1 VHVRARAGDR
11 EESAMVKWKVPAW
24 IVAVGFVAAAVPVI
38 ATPALDPAVQVKV
51 DEQVKYVQGWAS
63 DPAVVSAVKAMN
75 ADAPA
80 ANKAMTQ
87 EKWATSQPFDPFVLS
102 FTTNPVGQFLKTKKN
117 QVISEAFVSAADGTK
132 VGFLGKTSSW
142 SHKGKPKHDVPMTG
156 KTWQGEIE
164 TDASTGLQQVQIAVP
179 VMDGGKPIGS
189 VVVGLQ
195 MARLK

>member
-1 VHVRARAGDR
+1 
-11 EESAMVKWKVPAW
+11 MVSRRTLACVVV
-24 IVAVGFVAAAVPVI
+24 VAVVAVAASLVA
-38 ATPALDPAVQVKV
+38 APALDPAVQAKV
-51 DEQVKYVQGWAS
+51 DEQVKYVQSWAS
-63 DPAVVSAVKAMN
+63 EPAVVAAVKAMN
-75 ADAPA
+75 AGAPA

-87 EKWATSQPFDPFVLS
+87 EKWTALQPFDPFVLS

-132 VGFLGKTSSW
+132 VGFLGKTSNW

-156 KTWQGEIE
+156 KPWQGEVE

-179 VMDGGKPIGS
+179 VMDAGKPIGS

-195 MARLK
+195 VARLK

>member
-1 VHVRARAGDR
+1 MLSRR
-11 EESAMVKWKVPAW
+11 
-24 IVAVGFVAAAVPVI
+24 IVACVVVGLVAAAASVLAAPAVD
-38 ATPALDPAVQVKV
+38 PALQAKV

-63 DPAVVSAVKAMN
+63 DPAIVAAVKAVN
-75 ADAPA
+75 AGAPA

-87 EKWATSQPFDPFVLS
+87 DKWAALQPFDPFVLS
-102 FTTNPVGQFLKTKKN
+102 FSGNPVGQFLKTKKN

-132 VGFLGKTSSW
+132 VGFLQKTSSW

-156 KTWQGEIE
+156 KTWQGEVE
-164 TDASTGLQQVQIAVP
+164 TDASTGLQQVQVAVP

-195 MARLK
+195 VARLK